1 MKKCVILLTGLPDS
15 GKTTLAKKLVKK
27 YGGSHINADEVRTAA
42 EDWDFS
48 LDGRLRQFHRMKS
61 AAEGKEGLV
70 FLDFICPINKW
81 RDSLNADFMVWMDT
95 IQISK
100 YGDTNKVFERPVNYD
115 VRIKRF
121 NDEDEKVEHFL
132 DFFIAVQTE
141 LSRTKT
147 L

>member
-48 LDGRLRQFHRMKS
+48 YEGRLRQFHRMKS

-70 FLDFICPINKW
+70 F
-81 RDSLNADFMVWMDT
+81 
-95 IQISK
+95 
-100 YGDTNKVFERPVNYD
+100 
-115 VRIKRF
+115 
-121 NDEDEKVEHFL
+121 
-132 DFFIAVQTE
+132 
-141 LSRTKT
+141 
-147 L
+147 